1 MLSEV
6 NIGRRSGFQSA
17 NIENYRWLVGDEL
30 IEEIYEL
37 AKALKG
43 VRICQINSTAY
54 GGGVA
59 ELLPRIIPILRLW
72 ALTVTGDCFMRL
84 PSSTP
89 CRKLFIMLCKV
100 NPMN

>member
-1 MLSEV
+1 MLEEV

-30 IEEIYEL
+30 IDEIYEL

-59 ELLPRIIPILRLW
+59 ELLPRIIPILSALGIDCDWRLLH
-72 ALTVTGDCFMRL
+72 APSEFSTV
-84 PSSTP
+84 S
-89 CRKLFIMLCKV
+89 KA
-100 NPMN
+100 